1 MRWTDR
7 DKQRIAAMLRD
18 KLTASEIGAYFGVSR
33 NAIIGIVGRTP
44 ELSKIGYRHRAK
56 SKPAKKDSSSKP
68 KRRPSVRLLVQN
80 LVHKKASRSK
90 DKPFVD
96 PTVTADL
103 EPRRITLMEL
113 DWRDC
118 RWIVEGTGERALFC
132 GLPKLPGSSYC
143 ECHYARSIASVQSVL
158 EAAE

>member
-18 KLTASEIGAYFGVSR
+18 KLTASEIGAYFGVSKR
-33 NAIIGIVGRTP
+33 AIIGIVGRTP
-44 ELSKIGYRHRAK
+44 ELSEIGYRHRAGAK
-56 SKPAKKDSSSKP
+56 NKPANSSSKP
-68 KRRPSVRLLVQN
+68 KRKPSVRLLVQN

-96 PTVTADL
+96 PTVADDL
-103 EPRRITLMEL
+103 EPRRVTLMEL

-118 RWIVEGTGERALFC
+118 RWVVEGTGEHALFC
-132 GLPKLPGSSYC
+132 GLPKVHGSYC